1 MLVIGIVLI
10 VLTMPSIFG
19 AMSGG
24 RSPRA
29 AMILIMLGGG
39 LIALAAYQ
47 KPAGYTFAEVPG
59 VFSRVLSQ
67 VIN

>member
-1 MLVIGIVLI
+1 MLVIGIFLI
-10 VLTMPSIFG
+10 VLTVPSIFG
-19 AMSGG
+19 ALSDG
-24 RSPRA
+24 RAPRA
-29 AMILIMLGGG
+29 ATILIMLGGG
-39 LIALAAYQ
+39 LIAFAVHQ